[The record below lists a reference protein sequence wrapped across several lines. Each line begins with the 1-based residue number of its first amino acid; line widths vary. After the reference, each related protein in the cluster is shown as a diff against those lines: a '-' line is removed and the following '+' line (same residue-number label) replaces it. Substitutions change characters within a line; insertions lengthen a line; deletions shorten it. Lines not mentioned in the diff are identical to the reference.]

1 MTRTGRFLAVL
12 ACAGWMACG
21 GGGGASDPG
30 TDVDSIEPADV
41 PGDEAAGTDE
51 QPAPDSLETTP
62 DVAGDPAPTDV
73 APEVELPPRICR
85 AGTQWKSGTLAFTD
99 VTAQSNLPALGVVGV
114 RLNSVD
120 WDGDGKP
127 DLVVRYYSY
136 ERDVFTGDKPVRHTF
151 LLKNQGGFQFQDVT
165 QASGFLATRDGGE
178 GRVVQTVV
186 WADIDNDGDLD
197 AFTGLSMDPDPTK
210 PDLGDRSEIMLNNGD
225 GTFTMAPA
233 SDPRHPNDRMVTMGG
248 SFADFNR
255 DGKIDLFVPYG
266 QGVSEPQAD
275 ELYRGDGTGAFTNIT
290 TSAGMVLK
298 TWMKLADIQAG
309 AVNRYSW
316 GSTACD
322 VNGDGWPDVLV
333 PVYGRYFSLLWYGA
347 ASGVFT
353 DGSFD
358 SKYASDDR
366 KDWTTNMNAQCYCQL
381 EPQAEACAGVPAP
394 PSYFGCSKAMEANL
408 RWDHQYDRQDW
419 RLAGNKG
426 TTACADVDNDG
437 DMDLLDFTI
446 VHWDV
451 GPSSDPTEL
460 LINDGTG
467 HFTRP
472 GNDTNGL
479 ARKHAEQD
487 WNDGD
492 MTGTFLD
499 FDNDGRQDIL
509 ICSSDYPG
517 TKAWLYHQKSDGN
530 FEYVPPAVGI
540 KHPRAHGVAV
550 ADFDGD
556 GGLDVALGHGR
567 ARCTEGEVG
576 CYPTPEVHLF
586 HNEMA
591 KDGNWVRIR
600 LEGNGTTT
608 NRSAIGARVR
618 VTAGGVTQTQ
628 EVGGGYGQV
637 GIQHDLML
645 HFGLGTACDVDKIEI
660 RWPDADLTTQTFEG
674 VRGNYRMVIRQ
685 DGGVEYLL

>member
-1 MTRTGRFLAVL
+1 MTRTGRFLAVV
-12 ACAGWMACG
+12 AAAAWVACG
-21 GGGGASDPG
+21 GCGGTDDPG
-30 TDVDSIEPADV
+30 TGADSVEPGDV
-41 PGDEAAGTDE
+41 PAEAMDT
-51 QPAPDSLETTP
+51 
-62 DVAGDPAPTDV
+62 AGDATPTDA

-85 AGTQWKSGTLAFTD
+85 AGTQWKSGTRAFTD

-127 DLVVRYYSY
+127 DLVVRYYVN
-136 ERDVFTGDKPVRHTF
+136 ERDTFAATGAVRHTF
-151 LLKNQGGFQFQDVT
+151 LLKNQGGLQFQDVT
-165 QASGFLATRDGGE
+165 EASGFLATRDGGN
-178 GRVVQTVV
+178 GRVVQPVV
-186 WADIDNDGDLD
+186 WADVDNDGDLD
-197 AFTGLSMDPDPTK
+197 AFTGISMDPDPTK
-210 PDLGDRSEIMLNNGD
+210 PDLGDRNEILLNNGD
-225 GTFTMAPA
+225 GTFTLAAP
-233 SDPRHPNDRMVTMGG
+233 SDPHHPNDRMVTVGA

-266 QGVSEPQAD
+266 EGQYEPQAD
-275 ELYRGDGTGAFTNIT
+275 ELYQGDGTGAFTNIT
-290 TSAGMVLK
+290 TAAGMVLK
-298 TWMKLADIQAG
+298 SGSALLDLQQGKE
-309 AVNRYSW
+309 NRYSW

-322 VNGDGWPDVLV
+322 LNGDGWPDVMV
-333 PVYGRYFSLLWYGA
+333 PTYGRYFSLLWFGA
-347 ASGVFT
+347 ASGLFT

-366 KDWTTNMNAQCYCQL
+366 KDWTTNLNAQCYCQL
-381 EPQAEACAGVPAP
+381 HPQAEDCAGVPAP
-394 PSYFGCSKAMEANL
+394 PSYFGCSADQTL

-426 TTACADVDNDG
+426 TSACADVDNDG
-437 DMDLLDFTI
+437 DMDLLDLTI

-451 GPSSDPTEL
+451 GSSSDPTEL

-472 GNDTNGL
+472 GNENNGL
-479 ARKHAEQD
+479 QRKYAEQD
-487 WNDGD
+487 WNAGD

-517 TKAWLYHQKSDGN
+517 TKAWLYHQKNDGN

-556 GGLDVALGHGR
+556 GALDVALGHGT
-567 ARCTEGEVG
+567 ARCTASEAG
-576 CYPTPEVHLF
+576 CYDTPEVHLF

-591 KDGNWVRIR
+591 QDGNWVRIR

-628 EVGGGYGQV
+628 EVGGGYGQG
-637 GIQHDLML
+637 GIQHDLVL
-645 HFGLGTACDVDKIEI
+645 HFGLGTACDVEKVEI
-660 RWPDADLTTQTFEG
+660 RWPDAALTTQTFEG